1 MGDGLRK
8 HSIAQHGVPADY
20 ASPGSLPVARVTL
33 RAELGVG
40 SERRLVGTAIGTAA
54 VPASADR
61 QREVIAALESAYAQA
76 AEQLVAA
83 VDTAATAD
91 AAAHR

>member
-1 MGDGLRK
+1 M
-8 HSIAQHGVPADY
+8 
-20 ASPGSLPVARVTL
+20 TL